1 MNVLESITHF
11 VGEDNLN
18 GSAWTSMK
26 GQLSNHLAVVQGL
39 ICATDVRNF
48 SKVGGKNIK
57 MIDIDR
63 LYKQRSLAYEQK
75 EDCENKK
82 AYMKD
87 RIERLKAAKAKV
99 STIKLQVPELRM
111 KASWLQAPQLWEGDK
126 CAQYQEVVRDEL
138 LAGFS
143 TYYNHTDDV
152 LDAINN
158 EITRLQNESRE
169 IDGVIGS
176 LLNSISYIGTAI
188 ENFFN

>member
-1 MNVLESITHF
+1 M
-11 VGEDNLN
+11 
-18 GSAWTSMK
+18 
-26 GQLSNHLAVVQGL
+26 GL
-39 ICATDVRNF
+39 ICVNDVWNF

-63 LYKQRSLAYEQK
+63 LYKQRSRAYEQK

-82 AYMKD
+82 ADMED

-99 STIKLQVPELRM
+99 STIKSQVPGLRM
-111 KASWLQAPQLWEGDK
+111 KASWLQVPQLWEGDK
-126 CAQYQEVVRDEL
+126 CTQYQEVVRDEL
-138 LAGFS
+138 LEGFS
-143 TYYNHTDDV
+143 TYYNHTDDA